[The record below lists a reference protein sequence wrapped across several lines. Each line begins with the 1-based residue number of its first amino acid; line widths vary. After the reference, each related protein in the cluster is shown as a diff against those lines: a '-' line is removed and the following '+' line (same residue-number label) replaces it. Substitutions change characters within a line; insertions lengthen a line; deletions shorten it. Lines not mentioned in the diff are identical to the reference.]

1 MNASSVKLY
10 SLSYQDIRTYIV
22 AIIFIV
28 GNVLLPQLCHLI
40 PNGGLIFLPIYFFPL
55 LAAYKSGWK
64 AGVLTD
70 IFSPLAN
77 TLLFGMP
84 AMAALPVI
92 MMKSVLLA
100 TIAGYA
106 AYRFNKINLSIIAG
120 VVLSYQ
126 VIGGLFELAYTGS
139 FTTALQDF
147 RIGIPGMLLQIIGG
161 YILIKYL
168 LKK

>member
-1 MNASSVKLY
+1 MNTSSVKLY
-10 SLSYQDIRTYIV
+10 SLSYQDIRTYLV
-22 AIIFIV
+22 TIIFIV
-28 GNVLLPQLCHLI
+28 GNILLPQLCHLI
-40 PNGGLIFLPIYFFPL
+40 PNGGLIFLPIYFFTFI
-55 LAAYKSGWK
+55 AAYKYGWK
-64 AGVLTD
+64 TGVLTA

-84 AMAALPVI
+84 AMATLPVI

-139 FTTALQDF
+139 FTAALQDL
-147 RIGIPGMLLQIIGG
+147 RIGIPGMLLQIFGG